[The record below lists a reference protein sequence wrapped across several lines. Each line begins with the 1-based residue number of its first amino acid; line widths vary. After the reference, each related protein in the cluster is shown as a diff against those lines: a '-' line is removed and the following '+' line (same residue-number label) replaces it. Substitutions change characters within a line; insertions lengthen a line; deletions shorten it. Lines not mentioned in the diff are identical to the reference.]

1 MSVDVVMTISYNLY
15 SQSLLLLFTHVK
27 LYNRSK

>member
-15 SQSLLLLFTHVK
+15 SQSLLLFTHVK
-27 LYNRSK
+27 LYNPSK